1 MSKNWGEIREKLVYF
16 LKNEAKK
23 KGFDRAVIGISGG
36 VDSALSSALAKEAF
50 SDVLGVILPSYVT
63 SQKSVDDAKAHCKRF
78 GIRYEIISIT
88 PMIKAYFGENSDNR
102 QMRIGNFSARVRM
115 AVLYDI
121 SFRENALVIGT
132 ANKSEIILGYGT
144 HYGDMA
150 CALNPL
156 GNLYKTD
163 VFALAKYMG
172 ISEEILNK
180 KPSAELFEGQ
190 EDEKELGYSYAL
202 MDSVMV
208 QMFDKKVSKEKL
220 LEMGFEAEL
229 IEFIEYRYKK
239 NRFKSELPL
248 IATI

>member
-1 MSKNWGEIREKLVYF
+1 MNKNWNEITDKLVSF

-23 KGFDRAVIGISGG
+23 KGFDKAVIGISGG
-36 VDSALSSALAKEAF
+36 IDSALSSALAKMAF
-50 SDVLGVILPSYVT
+50 SDVLGVILPSHVT
-63 SQKSVDDAKAHCKRF
+63 SQKSIDDAKAHCEKF
-78 GIRYEIISIT
+78 GIRYESVSIA
-88 PMIKAYFGENSDNR
+88 PMIKAYFGENSDHHL
-102 QMRIGNFSARVRM
+102 MRIGNFSARMRM

-132 ANKSEIILGYGT
+132 GNRSEIILGYGT
-144 HYGDMA
+144 HYGDTA

-163 VFALAKYMG
+163 VFALARHLG

-180 KPSAELFEGQ
+180 KPSAELFAGQ

-202 MDSVMV
+202 MDSAMV
-208 QMFDKKVSKEKL
+208 QMFDNGASKEKL

-229 IEFIEYRYKK
+229 IEFIQHRYET
-239 NRFKSELPL
+239 NRFKGELPL
-248 IATI
+248 IASL